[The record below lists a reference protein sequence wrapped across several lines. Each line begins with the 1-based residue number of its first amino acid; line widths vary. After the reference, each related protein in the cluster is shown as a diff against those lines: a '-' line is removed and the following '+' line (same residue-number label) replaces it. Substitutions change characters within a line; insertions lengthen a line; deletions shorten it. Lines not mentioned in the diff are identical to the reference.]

1 MTAGSD
7 GQRKSTYGFKA
18 RINVDED
25 GLIKW
30 TDDTPGNVHDSNC
43 FTPLLD
49 GDDAA
54 VYADSAY
61 ASEMHAKWL
70 MAHKV
75 ENPIIKRAYRNK
87 SLTMQDKQF
96 YRWHSGTRCNVER
109 VKPHNDMPKARYMG
123 PSRNRTRFEL
133 MCVVHNIKRG
143 LSIRQA
149 SCA

>member
-87 SLTMQDKQF
+87 SLTMQDKQ
-96 YRWHSGTRCNVER
+96 GTQ
-109 VKPHNDMPKARYMG
+109 ARAVML
-123 PSRNRTRFEL
+123 SELNRTMTCPR
-133 MCVVHNIKRG
+133 RG
-143 LSIRQA
+143 TWDRAEIAHGLNW
-149 SCA
+149 CA